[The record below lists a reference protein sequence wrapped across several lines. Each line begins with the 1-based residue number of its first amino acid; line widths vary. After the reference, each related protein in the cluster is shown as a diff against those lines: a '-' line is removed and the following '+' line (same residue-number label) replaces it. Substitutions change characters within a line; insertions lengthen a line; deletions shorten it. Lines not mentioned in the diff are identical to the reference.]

1 METFGKQVVLFV
13 ILLVTVQQSVLLA
26 SNLDCKKAVEIVNTA
41 KQQPGNIDY
50 GTFCKAKSPG
60 ASKLGCQI
68 KDMDDVGLLVCL
80 VSEFCEDKLKVEL
93 AALTEIKNNNLK
105 VLDYCPEIING

>member
-26 SNLDCKKAVEIVNTA
+26 SNLDCKKASEIVNMA

-50 GTFCKAKSPG
+50 GTFCKAKGQG

-80 VSEFCEDKLKVEL
+80 ESAICQDQLDQEL
-93 AALTEIKNNNLK
+93 AALTEIQKNNLN
-105 VLDYCPEIING
+105 VLDYCPKIING